1 MRTEE
6 ERIKNLRKW
15 NQTIERQKTM
25 ASPQSSECSSIR
37 IELPDWDILK
47 LALEAHI
54 ENITLN
60 QYIINIITEQLD
72 ETRGGSPKKPDTD
85 N

>member
-6 ERIKNLRKW
+6 ERVKALRKW

-25 ASPQSSECSSIR
+25 VSPQSKESSSIT
-37 IELPDWDILK
+37 IELSDWDILK
-47 LALEAHI
+47 LALQAHI

-60 QYIINIITEQLD
+60 QHMVNIIIEQLD